1 MSPIDITEAKAW
13 LDAIPGG
20 QLGIEADKQWQ
31 LFASISEPVVTV
43 YGAYDTGKSSL
54 LRRLIVDS
62 GVEVPEWLTI
72 SARHETFEVNEVRA
86 AGCLLRDTPGFVT
99 GADDARADMN
109 TQLANAAVD
118 LTDVAIVTV
127 TPQLATAEF
136 AALQALV
143 RRAWDPGSLWFV
155 ISRFDEA
162 GVDPESDLDGYRERA
177 ERKTEEL
184 RSALDLDD
192 AVPVFVVSQ
201 DFAQMAGSE
210 RSPDP
215 QMWDDF
221 RGWDGMAE
229 LRGALI
235 NLGSGN
241 GSSLRASAAQRFW
254 RRAIDNSLDDLKV
267 EVAKY
272 LDHENFSEEGLRLR
286 QSWLAQLEAL
296 QKSGDAD
303 LRGKISECIG
313 QAVDDQRD
321 ADAIQ
326 LSLKT
331 SIDFWYGLQER
342 SVEKLLRN
350 VDDTIALERQ
360 RPSWKKLETLAESI
374 RVQADRSASAKE
386 ATEVISPTVK
396 RVSNAALKALT
407 EYEKYSTLKKPTQA
421 SASSAMNMSKRVA
434 VATAVLPLVVE
445 MSSIAE
451 QFLKSRTDAAERDR
465 QRKFMEA
472 ELERTGER
480 AAMLALSEFEPVVDA
495 ARQAILDA
503 TAERVELRD
512 GLGQLVSELRR
523 LIDSGESLLRTSGKN
538 LARRD

>member
-20 QLGIEADKQWQ
+20 QLGIEADQQWH

-72 SARHETFEVNEVRA
+72 SARHETFEVNEVRV

-118 LTDVAIVTV
+118 LTDVVIVTV

-136 AALQALV
+136 PALQALV

-162 GVDPESDLDGYRERA
+162 GVDPESDLDGYRERSK
-177 ERKTEEL
+177 RKTDEL

-210 RSPDP
+210 RNPDP
-215 QMWDDF
+215 QMWDDC

-229 LRGALI
+229 LRSALI
-235 NLGSGN
+235 DLGSGN

-254 RRAIDNSLDDLKV
+254 RRAVGNSLDGLNV

-296 QKSGDAD
+296 QKSADAD

-350 VDDTIALERQ
+350 VDDTIALEKQ
-360 RPSWKKLETLAESI
+360 RPPWKKLETLAESI
-374 RVQADRSASAKE
+374 RVEADRSTSAKE
-386 ATEVISPTVK
+386 TTEVISPTVE

-407 EYEKYSTLKKPTQA
+407 EYEKYSSLKKPTQA
-421 SASSAMNMSKRVA
+421 AASSAMNMSKRVA
-434 VATAVLPLVVE
+434 VATATLPLVVE

-451 QFLKSRTDAAERDR
+451 KFLKSRADAAERDR

-480 AAMLALSEFEPVVDA
+480 AATLALSEFEPLADA

-503 TAERVELRD
+503 TAERVDLRD
-512 GLGQLVSELRR
+512 GLGQLVAELRR
-523 LIDSGESLLRTSGKN
+523 LIDSGESLLRTSGKD
-538 LARRD
+538 LARPD